1 MVKKYLPPHYIPFK
15 TIFGYNTFRF
25 LTFPIFI
32 SLSLF
37 MVIIFGLDWHIV
49 IFAIFALL
57 FLWRDNEKEFFMHK
71 EDLSEDI
78 FEFIIWILIL
88 ILTMIVFKPILSNLT
103 I

>member
-1 MVKKYLPPHYIPFK
+1 MVKKYLPPHHIPFK

-37 MVIIFGLDWHIV
+37 MVVVFGLDWHIV
-49 IFAIFALL
+49 IFVLFALL
-57 FLWRDNEKEFFMHK
+57 FLWRDSEKEFFMYK
-71 EDLSEDI
+71 ENLSEDI

-88 ILTMIVFKPILSNLT
+88 IVTMIMFGPFLSNFGS
-103 I
+103 